1 MAHKTY
7 STMEFD
13 PSLLTLEENGVCV
26 KRNICDG
33 PLCEIFLLEAD
44 KAFDRMLALPGTMSR
59 TSSMSSVS
67 GNRHF
72 ITILTSPNDSKTT
85 HQMEASHRRDFRL
98 PYSSLVES
106 LLLRSLNSN
115 EAPRCLE
122 NTNDMVSAS
131 HNRSRSIGC
140 ILTEVLGENAEL
152 SALSVIRSEPGC
164 AAQSFH
170 SDSEYCNSNPRIC
183 TVFLVLHDILEET
196 LGPTEFYANTSSPCH
211 FENNMWVPPT
221 PDNIQIKLR
230 SYSNTSDTRLWFG
243 PLNQGDA
250 VLMDSC
256 TWHRGGANT
265 SNEMRTILAISFEE
279 AKSPL
284 RGSEN
289 RTEERLKLCD
299 FINKETNELA

>member
-1 MAHKTY
+1 
-7 STMEFD
+7 MEFD
-13 PSLLTLEENGVCV
+13 PLSLNLEENGVCV

-33 PLCEIFLLEAD
+33 SLCETFLLEAD
-44 KAFDRMLALPGTMSR
+44 KAFDRMLALPGAMSS
-59 TSSMSSVS
+59 TSSMPSPS

-72 ITILTSPNDSKTT
+72 ITIATSSHDSKTIE
-85 HQMEASHRRDFRL
+85 QMEFSHRRDFRL
-98 PYSSLVES
+98 PYSPLVES
-106 LLLRSLNSN
+106 VLVRCLNSN
-115 EAPRCLE
+115 ESPRCLE
-122 NTNDMVSAS
+122 NTNERVNSR
-131 HNRSRSIGC
+131 HNSRRSVGC

-170 SDSEYCNSNPRIC
+170 SDSEYCDSNPRIC

-211 FENNMWVPPT
+211 FENNIWVPPT
-221 PDNIQIKLR
+221 PDNIQLKLR
-230 SYSNTSDTRLWFG
+230 SHSNTSYTRLWFG
-243 PLNQGDA
+243 PLYQGDA

-279 AKSPL
+279 AESPL
-284 RGSEN
+284 RGSKN
-289 RTEERLKLCD
+289 HTEERLKLCD
-299 FINKETNELA
+299 FINKETNEST